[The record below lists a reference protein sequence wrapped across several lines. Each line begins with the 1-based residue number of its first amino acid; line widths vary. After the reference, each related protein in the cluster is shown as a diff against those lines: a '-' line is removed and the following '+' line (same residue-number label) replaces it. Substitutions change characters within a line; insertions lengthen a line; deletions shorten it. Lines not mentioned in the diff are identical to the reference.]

1 MKACGFPGC
10 VEPAAMGDWCAVHAR
25 FARRIVF
32 SAVAF
37 HPSMQRLD
45 KAQAVKVLE
54 EAAELS
60 VAVNEY
66 RKGQG
71 SRMSALDELA
81 DLVQTLANLCDAY
94 GFTDEE
100 IREASERVQRRNV
113 ERGRYADGERR
124 MF

>member
-1 MKACGFPGC
+1 
-10 VEPAAMGDWCAVHAR
+10 
-25 FARRIVF
+25 
-32 SAVAF
+32 
-37 HPSMQRLD
+37 MQRLD

-60 VAVNEY
+60 VAVNDY

-71 SRMSALDELA
+71 SRMAALDELA
-81 DLVQTLANLCDAY
+81 DVVQTLANLCDAY

-113 ERGRYADGERR
+113 ERGRYDDGERR

>member
-1 MKACGFPGC
+1 MSACGFPGC
-10 VEPAAMGDWCAVHAR
+10 VEPATMGDWCAVHAR

-37 HPSMQRLD
+37 HPSMQRMD

-54 EAAELS
+54 EAAELE
-60 VAVNEY
+60 VAVNDY

-71 SRMSALDELA
+71 SREAALDELA
-81 DLVQTLANLCDAY
+81 DVVQTLVNLCDAY
-94 GFTDEE
+94 GFSDDEVD
-100 IREASERVQRRNV
+100 AALHRVTMRNV